1 MATDMKGPTMPAA
14 TEQDEK
20 VRENRLRR
28 MAERQGLKL
37 SKSPRRDPH
46 AIDYGCWMIVDR
58 DANTVVAGTA
68 GTGRPNM
75 DLDQIEAYLRGER

>member
-1 MATDMKGPTMPAA
+1 MPAA

-37 SKSPRRDPH
+37 SKSPRRDPR
-46 AIDYGCWMIVDR
+46 ALDYNRWM
-58 DANTVVAGTA
+58 VVADGAEGHPLIGAQGGHTYYF
-68 GTGRPNM
+68 T
-75 DLDQIEAYLRGER
+75 LDEIEAHLTGAGEQ